1 MAGRSIPKGVALVKI
16 GISGNIK
23 NRLKALNLSF
33 PHTSTI
39 CWKITRTAKFPDRES
54 AADAETA
61 FKTRAIGEFG
71 ATSMGKEFFV
81 MELKKAESL
90 FNVLSP
96 ATGLD
101 LRVSSKSLK

>member
-1 MAGRSIPKGVALVKI
+1 
-16 GISGNIK
+16 
-23 NRLKALNLSF
+23 
-33 PHTSTI
+33 
-39 CWKITRTAKFPDRES
+39 
-54 AADAETA
+54 
-61 FKTRAIGEFG
+61 
-71 ATSMGKEFFV
+71 